1 LKVKVNQPELYLKET
16 LEIIAIMHNRGD
28 FNGKWE
34 LKPEYREKNDEF
46 VKVSGSAVAPKMEPE
61 QGDASDVDMKL
72 ESGGGESDD
81 EMFEDIQ

>member
-1 LKVKVNQPELYLKET
+1 
-16 LEIIAIMHNRGD
+16 MHNRGD

-46 VKVSGSAVAPKMEPE
+46 VKVSGSAVAPKMEVE
-61 QGDASDVDMKL
+61 EGGSDVDMKM